1 MNTDVAI
8 IGGGLTGLMMAR
20 ALSVTGVSICLLD
33 RSAGDHGM
41 ADDRTTTIHAAGM
54 RMLDTL
60 GISDHLPDAATPIMR
75 IAVAEGAPLT
85 GLAARRR
92 PDSDLSW
99 QASED
104 PLAYVVR
111 NADLQAALMAALA
124 STISP
129 ASSASTSPSAALPT
143 FRSSRPPARRSR
155 RRMSIRSAA
164 CARWCRATTT

>member
-111 NADLQAALMAALA
+111 NADLQAALMAAPT

-129 ASSASTSPSAALPT
+129 ASSASAGPKGKTEGHGNPVSYTHLTLPT
-143 FRSSRPPARRSR
+143 KA
-155 RRMSIRSAA
+155 
-164 CARWCRATTT
+164 

>member
-124 STISP
+124 SK
-129 ASSASTSPSAALPT
+129 
-143 FRSSRPPARRSR
+143 SRRPHQPRPARKAKQTDMAICKS
-155 RRMSIRSAA
+155 
-164 CARWCRATTT
+164 CAVPRLPA